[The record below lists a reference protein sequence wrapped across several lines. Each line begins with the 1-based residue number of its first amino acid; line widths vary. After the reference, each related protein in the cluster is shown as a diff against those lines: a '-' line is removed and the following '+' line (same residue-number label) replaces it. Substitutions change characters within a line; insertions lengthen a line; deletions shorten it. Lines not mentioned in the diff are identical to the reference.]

1 MHNCT
6 FECVHASQSVQHN
19 WVWSSN
25 VCMLLFPS
33 QSVQRNWVWSY
44 FNDCMC
50 TIILKGMMAEFPSN
64 KTHLS
69 PHTSLTSSPL
79 YTTFQAVHFFLEKQF
94 WERWDVERGKR
105 REDRDPGSLDWWN
118 NKLKEPGGAGWRE
131 KYEMLLRKTKRKIQ
145 SETNWKWNLFLH
157 GPIPYPWFL
166 KHTSHTLC
174 SQTSICM
181 RVGLLR
187 F

>member
-1 MHNCT
+1 MYNNTEGHDGRI
-6 FECVHASQSVQHN
+6 S
-19 WVWSSN
+19 
-25 VCMLLFPS
+25 
-33 QSVQRNWVWSY
+33 
-44 FNDCMC
+44 
-50 TIILKGMMAEFPSN
+50 LKQNTPEP
-64 KTHLS
+64 TYLS
-69 PHTSLTSSPL
+69 DPFSPL

-166 KHTSHTLC
+166 KHTSHTLR
-174 SQTSICM
+174 SQTSSCWSAWEWGSFIFSHTSTHLRRFNSCS
-181 RVGLLR
+181 GINHYWLQPSLLWS
-187 F
+187 